1 MAAVSGGAG
10 AAAELPRG
18 VGMRV
23 PGGWRRGT
31 ERAPGAAARRWR
43 CTPGTETKERAHG
56 PSAGLPSPRLRPSHS
71 APAPSNRRTRRAA
84 RPIAASA
91 PRALPPIG
99 VALSSTNGRAR
110 YSGQQ
115 GESPRDVGRE
125 LGVVT
130 PALEDARRPIR
141 RRQLGACAL
150 IGRGS

>member
-56 PSAGLPSPRLRPSHS
+56 PSAGLPSPFIS
-71 APAPSNRRTRRAA
+71 
-84 RPIAASA
+84 
-91 PRALPPIG
+91 IG
-99 VALSSTNGRAR
+99 SFIHHMHLERNHNYHAGFLIEGV
-110 YSGQQ
+110 Q
-115 GESPRDVGRE
+115 SPLTLVF
-125 LGVVT
+125 T
-130 PALEDARRPIR
+130 QI
-141 RRQLGACAL
+141 
-150 IGRGS
+150 